1 MFDIGFTEI
10 LIIGLVALVVIGPSR
25 LPEAMRSTAMW
36 IGRAKRMMGNVRR
49 DLENEIGIDEIRQ
62 DLRNEQIMAGLKADA
77 IDDEKERLAKEK
89 TQGKQQKSGPHGNS
103 YLDSSYKN
111 GAQSDD
117 STDAEQEQAA
127 ETSPP
132 QQKDNNS

>member
-10 LIIGLVALVVIGPSR
+10 MIIGLVALIVIGPSR

-62 DLRNEQIMAGLKADA
+62 DLRNEKIMEGLKADA
-77 IDDEKERLAKEK
+77 IDDEKERLAKQAKEK
-89 TQGKQQKSGPHGNS
+89 AKADAQTQSPHGNS
-103 YLDSSYKN
+103 YLDSAYKN
-111 GAQSDD
+111 GEPDND
-117 STDAEQEQAA
+117 SAT
-127 ETSPP
+127 ETASEPSQP
-132 QQKDNNS
+132 QPKENNN

>member
-10 LIIGLVALVVIGPSR
+10 MIIGLVALVVIGPTR
-25 LPEAMRSTAMW
+25 LPEAMRSAAMW

-77 IDDEKERLAKEK
+77 QDDERERLAKEQ
-89 TQGKQQKSGPHGNS
+89 TQAKQPHGNS
-103 YLDSSYKN
+103 YLDSAYNNKASAEPSSATTEPAE
-111 GAQSDD
+111 AQP
-117 STDAEQEQAA
+117 A
-127 ETSPP
+127 P
-132 QQKDNNS
+132 QLKDNNN

>member
-10 LIIGLVALVVIGPSR
+10 MIIGLVALIVIGPSR

-77 IDDEKERLAKEK
+77 QADEQERLDKE
-89 TQGKQQKSGPHGNS
+89 QAQAQQPHGNS
-103 YLDSSYKN
+103 YLDSAYKN
-111 GAQSDD
+111 GAS
-117 STDAEQEQAA
+117 A
-127 ETSPP
+127 ETTSTTSEPTEATPAP
-132 QQKDNNS
+132 QPKDNNN

>member
-10 LIIGLVALVVIGPSR
+10 LIIGLVALVVIGPTR

-77 IDDEKERLAKEK
+77 IEDEKERLAKEK
-89 TQGKQQKSGPHGNS
+89 AQSQTSHGNS
-103 YLDSSYKN
+103 YLDSIHKKGTPN
-111 GAQSDD
+111 DD
-117 STDAEQEQAA
+117 NTDAAQEQPT
-127 ETSPP
+127 ETTPT